1 MAHERKDTRFS
12 GDERRDRARKRPVSW
27 LPLHCFTRLTLQRM
41 STWRFIAGAHTTG
54 ARNHAGQLA
63 HDSHDPHIAIRE
75 PLVTRSSARRGRL
88 LCADRHAL
96 N

>member
-1 MAHERKDTRFS
+1 MKLDPGMHIVMHLVCFSKTGCDT
-12 GDERRDRARKRPVSW
+12 W

-63 HDSHDPHIAIRE
+63 HDSHRPTHRHTGT
-75 PLVTRSSARRGRL
+75 TRSSARRGRR